1 MKIQQIAQMV
11 GGQIVGDDAIDI
23 TGLGMLDNAKT
34 GDIIFLDNKKYEEAA
49 KSSSASAILTTQ
61 KIETDKTQVI
71 TVNPKLAFAKIL
83 AAFCPETNPAPGIS
97 PQASIGKNV
106 QIEESA
112 SIGSFA
118 VIGDGTKI
126 GKNTVIH
133 SGVSIGIDCKIGSSC
148 IVFPNV
154 TLYRKTEL
162 RNEVIIHAGAV
173 IGSDGFGYILDEQG
187 KHFKINQVGNVI
199 IEDRVEVGANACI
212 DRAAMGTTLVKE
224 GTKID
229 NLVQIAHNC
238 TVGEHS
244 IIVSQAGI
252 AGSSTLGKY
261 NILAGQSG
269 VSDNVTLGDKVT
281 LAAQSGAFRNIE
293 SGEVYAG
300 IPAVP
305 AGKWRR
311 YVNHLPKLNDYA
323 HKIKELEKRLAD
335 IENKNNED

>member
-11 GGQIVGDDAIDI
+11 GGQIVGNDTLDI
-23 TGLGMLDNAKT
+23 TGLGTLDNAKT
-34 GDIIFLDNKKYEEAA
+34 GDIIFLDKNKYEDAA
-49 KSSSASAILTTQ
+49 KNSSASAILTTH
-61 KIETDKTQVI
+61 KIETEKTQII
-71 TVNPKLAFAKIL
+71 TANPKLAFAKIL
-83 AAFCPETNPAPGIS
+83 AALCPESSPTSGIN

-106 QIEESA
+106 QIDESV
-112 SIGSFA
+112 SIGPFS

-133 SGVSIGIDCKIGSSC
+133 SGVAIGPDCKIGDSC
-148 IVFPNV
+148 IIFPNA

-173 IGSDGFGYILDEQG
+173 IGADGFGYILDEQG

-199 IEDRVEVGANACI
+199 IEERVEVGANACI
-212 DRAAMGTTLVKE
+212 DRASIGSTLIKE

-238 TVGEHS
+238 TIGEHS

-252 AGSSTLGKY
+252 AGSCTLGKY
-261 NILAGQSG
+261 NVLAGQSG
-269 VSDNVTLGDKVT
+269 VADHVNLGDKVT
-281 LAAQSGAFRNIE
+281 LAAQSGAFRSIK

-300 IPAVP
+300 VPAVP

-311 YVNHLPKLNDYA
+311 YVTHLPKLSDYA
-323 HKIKELEKRLAD
+323 RKIKELEKRLAD
-335 IENKNNED
+335 IENKNNKD